1 MRCLA
6 ADANAA
12 RWCLVASELTVDA
25 LHGSD
30 DVLQGHLL
38 DTGGLEV
45 GQDTWAGGELLGEV
59 LLCPAIVFELELLWD
74 PWLEIGLEE
83 AERVELCLVVASDLV
98 RSDEELD
105 LWQSSKTAGEVF
117 GRKEKG
123 SVR

>member
-1 MRCLA
+1 M
-6 ADANAA
+6 
-12 RWCLVASELTVDA
+12 
-25 LHGSD
+25 
-30 DVLQGHLL
+30 
-38 DTGGLEV
+38 